1 MSTLPE
7 SVRPHLE
14 QQLDWDH
21 KGVDEDLNEIAH
33 HMLDWELHSSR
44 LGLTRENV
52 EDINSKHKDKP
63 EFQR

>member
-14 QQLDWDH
+14 RQLDWDH
-21 KGVDEDLNEIAH
+21 GVDADLDEIAH
-33 HMLDWELHSSR
+33 HMTRWEVHSCR
-44 LGLTRENV
+44 LGLTCEDV

-63 EFQR
+63 ELQR